1 MEKFTNSQIG
11 KLTNF
16 ENWKMYEFP
25 KFYNFENSQIYR
37 IFSNLKN
44 ENSSKKMANFRII
57 CPIDIPHHSK
67 FRQFL
72 FLPFDINQFR
82 CLHLSIFIS
91 YFSVSRKFGCSIFE
105 RSLTLTKCELSSAI
119 LNFFCSKFKRSCV
132 IFVSFKS
139 SKRRN

>member
-44 ENSSKKMANFRII
+44 ENSSKKNGKFSNYLSNRYSAPLEIS
-57 CPIDIPHHSK
+57 PI
-67 FRQFL
+67 L
-72 FLPFDINQFR
+72 
-82 CLHLSIFIS
+82 IFA
-91 YFSVSRKFGCSIFE
+91 
-105 RSLTLTKCELSSAI
+105 L
-119 LNFFCSKFKRSCV
+119 
-132 IFVSFKS
+132 
-139 SKRRN
+139 